1 MKAMRM
7 IQRDL
12 YQQLRA
18 EAIAS
23 RERIATILRPL
34 DAAKLAQHPE
44 PNGWSIAQVLEHLC
58 RANEAYERPMAEL
71 LNRTPRD
78 AAAAAREWKTSFVGG
93 QIASALLGAKPLK
106 RGPRAFQPGP
116 TSRNGAREAFH
127 AGEMRFLQ
135 AMDDAVGYDWRAVR
149 IGSPALPWWAP
160 KMNLGDGFRI
170 HVVHV
175 TRHSRQIERLVSK
188 L

>member
-1 MKAMRM
+1 MQM

-12 YQQLRA
+12 YEQLRK

-23 RERIATILRPL
+23 RERIMSMVRPL
-34 DAAKLAQHPE
+34 NPAKLNEHPE
-44 PNGWSIAQVLEHLC
+44 PEGWSVGQVLEHLC
-58 RANEAYERPMAEL
+58 RADELYAMPMAQL
-71 LNRTPRD
+71 LSRTRQD
-78 AAAAAREWKTSFVGG
+78 AAAATREWKSSFVGG
-93 QIASALLGAKPLK
+93 LIANSLINPKPLK
-106 RGPRAFQPGP
+106 RGPRAFRPGP
-116 TSRNGAREAFH
+116 TPRNGVVEAFH
-127 AGEMRFLQ
+127 AGEMRFAQ
-135 AMDDAVGYDWRAVR
+135 ALDDALQYDWRAIR
-149 IGSPALPWWAP
+149 IGSPALPSWAP